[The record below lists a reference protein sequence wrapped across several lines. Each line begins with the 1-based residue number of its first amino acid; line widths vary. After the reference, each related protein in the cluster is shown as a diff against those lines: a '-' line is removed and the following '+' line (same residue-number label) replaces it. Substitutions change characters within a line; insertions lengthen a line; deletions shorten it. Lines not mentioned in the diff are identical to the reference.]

1 MRTAL
6 LIYLN
11 NGTELSIMASTIICH
26 GDCKKG
32 NYFIQGINRAWA
44 KNCTIKNCI
53 FIDCVGFIGCGCITF
68 CFDNNKVQGTCSEFF
83 SFGVKE
89 EAKISNN
96 HFVLPDKPT
105 FEFRDANDA
114 IATNFIYCGGKN
126 VFIENN
132 IFECEKSI
140 HASSYMVENNIRV
153 IKGSAWIGYDDET
166 DKGTV
171 SNCTFVRMNKCIEN
185 IGTVKDCIF
194 EKCSEAIIECGFLI
208 TENRFSECKNA
219 IVNLCSRATLSNCQF
234 IDCAGKELVTSRW
247 NSQVTIQDCEFS
259 NISLSPVNSVEE
271 IEQIGEL
278 CLKNYIRELIPGKFS
293 TLNTKGVLIEI
304 GGVDKKF
311 ANSNRPSKIERCI
324 FNGVHICSEGGFACN
339 MGKWKAC
346 KADRNLT
353 KDQMNFLISVYTAN
367 YDKFNYPRVIVS
379 DCTFKNCASVHQEII
394 NTEPYDSVF
403 GSRHNYTAISVR
415 NNYGLDNIGDPTSY
429 VKSSDV
435 KLKEIDA
442 NGNKIGSSL
451 SVN

>member
-1 MRTAL
+1 
-6 LIYLN
+6 
-11 NGTELSIMASTIICH
+11 MASTIICH

-44 KNCTIKNCI
+44 KNCTIKNCA

-68 CFDNNKVQGTCSEFF
+68 CFDNNKVQGTCAEFL

-89 EAKISNN
+89 EAKISDN
-96 HFVLPDKPT
+96 HFVFPDKPT
-105 FEFRDANDA
+105 FEYRDANDA
-114 IATNFIYCGGKN
+114 VATNYIYCGGKN

-132 IFECEKSI
+132 IFECEKNI
-140 HASSYMVENNIRV
+140 NASSYMVENDIRV
-153 IKGSAWIGYDDET
+153 IRGSAWIGYDDET

-171 SNCTFVRMNKCIEN
+171 SNCTFVRMNKCIEH

-208 TENRFSECKNA
+208 TENRFTECKNA

-234 IDCAGKELVTSRW
+234 TDCAGKELVTSRW

-271 IEQIGEL
+271 IEQMGEL
-278 CLKNYIRELIPGKFS
+278 RLKNYIRELIPGKFS
-293 TLNTKGVLIEI
+293 TLNTNGVLIGI

-324 FNGVHICSEGGFACN
+324 FNGIHICSEGGFACN

-415 NNYGLDNIGDPTSY
+415 NNYGLNSIGDPTSY

-435 KLKEIDA
+435 KLKETDA

>member
-1 MRTAL
+1 M
-6 LIYLN
+6 
-11 NGTELSIMASTIICH
+11 S
-26 GDCKKG
+26 
-32 NYFIQGINRAWA
+32 
-44 KNCTIKNCI
+44 
-53 FIDCVGFIGCGCITF
+53 
-68 CFDNNKVQGTCSEFF
+68 
-83 SFGVKE
+83 
-89 EAKISNN
+89 
-96 HFVLPDKPT
+96 
-105 FEFRDANDA
+105 
-114 IATNFIYCGGKN
+114 
-126 VFIENN
+126 IENN

-140 HASSYMVENNIRV
+140 GAPSYMVENYICVIR
-153 IKGSAWIGYDDET
+153 GSAWIGFDDET

-171 SNCTFVRMNKCIEN
+171 SNCTFVRMNKCIEH

-194 EKCSEAIIECGFLI
+194 EKCNEAIIECGFLI